1 LQIALIVFI
10 ILCVEICPSI
20 ATLSIEDIHDAKY
33 NAELDLAGVGYGS
46 YSAQW
51 YSESGNLF
59 I

>member
-46 YSAQW
+46 YSAQ
-51 YSESGNLF
+51 
-59 I
+59 